1 MWQDCG
7 QWGMLTQICPRQLQ
21 DPRDFREDQWDLAHL
36 LDHFK
41 NQMICNMTVC
51 VEPPLF
57 AIWFFNVFKYF
68 SKPLRNAY
76 FLLLSFVTR
85 FISIIYLSYL
95 NPRESLSCM
104 YKHLCFDVIRKPLT
118 VTNSSSVS
126 RLSQIYAL
134 YLGCQRNMVLVFLL
148 RFFGMA
154 EYDCISNNK
163 DNQFW

>member
-1 MWQDCG
+1 
-7 QWGMLTQICPRQLQ
+7 MLTQICSRQLQ

-36 LDHFK
+36 LDQFK

-51 VEPPLF
+51 VDPPLF

-76 FLLLSFVTR
+76 SLLLSFVTR
-85 FISIIYLSYL
+85 FIFIIYLSYL
-95 NPRESLSCM
+95 NPRASLSCM
-104 YKHLCFDVIRKPLT
+104 YKHLCFDILRKPLI

-126 RLSQIYAL
+126 RSSQTYAL

-148 RFFGMA
+148 RFLGMA

-163 DNQFW
+163 GN